1 MMRRV
6 TAAGLAVLFWALA
19 ASPAQ
24 ASPITFT
31 IDGVGTGSLG
41 GQAFQDAAFQIVAL
55 ADTDDVF
62 AISSG
67 FQVVNSTTTVS
78 VFTVGSGDFTN
89 EIRTTSNQTSL
100 RGGFGDSNVNRAILF
115 VNNAAFGSY
124 DLQSAFGPVSGSPTF
139 NAFFP
144 FPTTFGDFL
153 LSDVGQVTF
162 TATMA
167 AAAPVPEPATLVL
180 LGAGLVGAAAGA
192 RRRRQRG

>member
-6 TAAGLAVLFWALA
+6 TAAGLAVLFWVLA

-41 GQAFQDAAFQIVAL
+41 GQAFEDAAFQIVAL
-55 ADTDDVF
+55 ADTADVF
-62 AISSG
+62 SISGG

-78 VFTVGSGDFTN
+78 VFTVGSGAFTN

-100 RGGFGDSNVNRAILF
+100 RGGFGDFDVNRAILF
-115 VNNAAFGSY
+115 VNNVAFGSY
-124 DLQSAFGPVSGSPTF
+124 DLQSAFGPVSGSPVF

-144 FPTTFGDFL
+144 FPTTFGDFF

-167 AAAPVPEPATLVL
+167 AAAVPEPATLLL
-180 LGAGLVGAAAGA
+180 LGTSLAGLAVV